1 MSLCVKEES
10 TQQFKMRTYFNFA
23 LLFFFWESG
32 IPFSEMVIITMNFVL
47 IALIA
52 WKTKL

>member
-23 LLFFFWESG
+23 FYSSG
-32 IPFSEMVIITMNFVL
+32 IPFSEMVIITVIFVL